1 MTCRIAN
8 YFSFFIHIL
17 SVHGNQK
24 VRLGCLLMLQVNYNI
39 LHNEKQLFTMRT
51 YKPLLLVSFLIC
63 ILISCKKKDA
73 APIPVKDCYH
83 CQIVNAG
90 YSGYKDTCVNHG
102 DIPAF
107 RDAQG
112 NNLNYLCTPK

>member
-1 MTCRIAN
+1 MNNAK
-8 YFSFFIHIL
+8 HLL
-17 SVHGNQK
+17 SN
-24 VRLGCLLMLQVNYNI
+24 L
-39 LHNEKQLFTMRT
+39 
-51 YKPLLLVSFLIC
+51 FLIC
-63 ILISCKKKDA
+63 ALFACKKKDA

-107 RDAQG
+107 KDAQG
-112 NNLNYLCTPK
+112 NNLNSLCTPK